1 MLYLWILIKGQFGNI
16 QIVLFK
22 YSKVLRQDYFCFKIQ
37 LNKLNMLEKNI
48 DIETIVEITGLSK
61 DEIENYKTNE
71 ENVKIKFQNK
81 KHKFYFKHIG

>member
-1 MLYLWILIKGQFGNI
+1 
-16 QIVLFK
+16 
-22 YSKVLRQDYFCFKIQ
+22 
-37 LNKLNMLEKNI
+37 MLEKNI